1 MSNFFSNISIG
12 LKNPISVKAYLQC
25 TGLTYFIAYFLKSDR
40 QCADFRQRLRLV
52 LYITKLRDSI
62 MVMVWIFASSLL
74 LIRKQTEQRKSFIN
88 CGSRS
93 PVATTAR
100 TGHTSS

>member
-74 LIRKQTEQRKSFIN
+74 LIKSKLSK
-88 CGSRS
+88 GSLF
-93 PVATTAR
+93 
-100 TGHTSS
+100 